1 MTSSW
6 TTAGLDLHLEAT
18 GSGQRAGLEDGLRSA
33 IQTRRLAAGALLPS
47 SRALAGDL
55 GIARGT
61 VVAVYEQLVAE
72 GYLVARQGAGTVVAD
87 LGPEALATVE
97 GPRASDVRLD
107 LRPGTP
113 DVSSF
118 PVSAWLRSTRRALAA
133 APTRAYG
140 YGDVRGR
147 RELRAALVDYLGR
160 TRGVHA
166 AIDQVMITSGTTQS
180 LSLLATALRAA
191 GADAV
196 AMENPG
202 FAMHRPVVQLAG
214 QRIVPVPVDARG
226 AHLLDDVDA
235 AAIVVTPAHQY
246 PTGVVLHP
254 TRRRALTA
262 WARATGG
269 IVVEDD
275 YDGEFRYERQP
286 IGSLQ
291 GTAPDHVVY
300 LGTASKTLSPGIRLG
315 WMVLP
320 HRLIEALIEV
330 KRGTDLC
337 APTISQLT
345 LADLITSHGYDR
357 HIRTMRLRYRRRR
370 DLLIETLAPVGPH
383 LDVGVAGIPAGLQS
397 PVLLPAHGPVEGDVI
412 ATAAAEGLALE
423 GLGMHS
429 FDDAPHVAGLLV
441 GFSKPSERAYPA
453 AVALLARVL
462 RRML

>member
-1 MTSSW
+1 V
-6 TTAGLDLHLEAT
+6 
-18 GSGQRAGLEDGLRSA
+18 
-33 IQTRRLAAGALLPS
+33 AAY
-47 SRALAGDL
+47 D
-55 GIARGT
+55 
-61 VVAVYEQLVAE
+61 QLVAE

-87 LGPEALATVE
+87 LGPETAATVE
-97 GPRASDVRLD
+97 DRRGSDVRLD

-118 PVSAWLRSTRRALAA
+118 PVSAWLRSTRRAVAA
-133 APTRAYG
+133 APARAYG

-166 AIDQVMITSGTTQS
+166 VTDQVMITSGTTQS
-180 LSLLATALRAA
+180 LSLLAMALRAA
-191 GADAV
+191 GSDAI

-214 QRIVPVPVDARG
+214 QRVVSVAVDAHG
-226 AHLLDDVDA
+226 VAAHQLDDVQA
-235 AAIVVTPAHQY
+235 AAFVVTPAHQY
-246 PTGVVLHP
+246 PTGVVMHP

-269 IVVEDD
+269 IVIEDD

-291 GTAPDHVVY
+291 GTAPEHVVY
-300 LGTASKTLSPGIRLG
+300 LGTASKTLSPGVRLG

-320 HRLIEALIEV
+320 HRLIVPLIEV
-330 KRGTDLC
+330 KRSTDLC

-370 DLLIETLAPVGPH
+370 DLLIESLAQVGPD
-383 LDVGVAGIPAGLQS
+383 LDVGVAGVPAGLQS
-397 PVLLPAHGPVEGDVI
+397 PVLLPAHGPAEDEVV